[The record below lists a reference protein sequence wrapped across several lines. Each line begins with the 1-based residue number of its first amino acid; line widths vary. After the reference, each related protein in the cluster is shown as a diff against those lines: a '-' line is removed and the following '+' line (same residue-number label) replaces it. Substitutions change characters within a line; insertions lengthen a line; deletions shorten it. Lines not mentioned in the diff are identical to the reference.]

1 MSLRK
6 ILLGL
11 VGLAIIGGAGFYWR
25 DSVLADNKPPAGN
38 QSPAAARAVRPQ
50 PVVAATVD
58 KLSVPIDITAIGSVQ
73 ASETVAIKSRTDGEI
88 VKTWFREGDEVKAG
102 DMLFSLDDR
111 AIQGQLKQSEANLNR
126 DKAQLAN
133 AKRDVDRLSGLA
145 PKDYVTRHQF
155 DLVHTNAAV
164 LENTIKAD
172 EAAIES
178 LQVALSYTVI
188 KAPITGRTGTI
199 NLTKGNIVKANDT
212 SPLVTINQVSPI
224 RVLFAVP
231 QKYFGM
237 VRQAVQHN
245 PIEVFAEIP
254 GSPEHERIKGLVNFF
269 DNSIDTATG
278 TFQVKA
284 QFANVDRALWP
295 GMFVN
300 VVIRVGND
308 PDALVIPTAAIQSG
322 QLGTYVFVINKD
334 MSVAVRPVTVARDNG
349 EQAVIQ
355 KGLAAGEQVVV
366 DGQLRLTNGTKVE
379 IRTAKEGQQP
389 PPAKPAKGS

>member
-6 ILLGL
+6 LVFGL
-11 VGLAIIGGAGFYWR
+11 IGLAVIAGAGFYWL
-25 DSVLADNKPPAGN
+25 DSVRANNKPPP
-38 QSPAAARAVRPQ
+38 QAAAQNGPRPQ
-50 PVVAATVD
+50 PVRAATVD
-58 KLSVPIDITAIGSVQ
+58 KLSMPIDITAIGSVQ
-73 ASETVAIKSRTDGEI
+73 ASETVAIKSRIDGEI
-88 VKTWFREGDEVKAG
+88 VKTAFREGDEVKAG
-102 DMLFSLDDR
+102 DLLFTLDDR
-111 AIQGQLKQSEANLNR
+111 GYQSQLRQAEANLNR

-145 PKDYVTRHQF
+145 QKDYVTRQQF

-178 LQVALSYTVI
+178 LRVTLSYTVI
-188 KAPITGRTGTI
+188 KAPISGRTGTI
-199 NLTKGNIVKANDT
+199 NLTKGNIVKANDAV
-212 SPLVTINQVSPI
+212 PLVTINQVSPI

-237 VRQAVQHN
+237 VRQAVQTN

-254 GSPEHERIKGLVNFF
+254 GSAGHEQIKGVVNFF
-269 DNSIDTATG
+269 DNAIDTATG

-284 QFANVDRALWP
+284 QFANEDRALWP

-300 VVIRVGND
+300 VVIRVGIDAN
-308 PDALVIPTAAIQSG
+308 ALVVPSGAIQSG
-322 QLGTYVFVINKD
+322 QVGTYVFVINQDK
-334 MSVAVRPVTVARDNG
+334 SVSVRPVTIARDNG
-349 EQAVIQ
+349 DQAVIQ
-355 KGLAAGEQVVV
+355 KGLSAGEQIVV

-379 IRTAKEGQQP
+379 IRTAKDSQP
-389 PPAKPAKGS
+389 PAVAKPAKGS